1 MIENILFFLEIHI
14 SKVPAKLLLKS
25 VYFFL
30 RIPIVTYVLLSN
42 GLQITSQSPLY

>member
-25 VYFFL
+25 VYFFKEFPL
-30 RIPIVTYVLLSN
+30 KLHVLLSN
-42 GLQITSQSPLY
+42 GLQKTSQSPLY